1 MKSLL
6 GNFNNTLLITLEHKE
21 LGGGHRAAKLWIGL
35 ISEGEGSDPY
45 ISYTGVTLP
54 DLRQISHL
62 TQLFAITKCGIHYKR
77 FFFSSC
83 LDIISYCSCENG
95 NQKSILSVT
104 VERRASLFFFLK
116 DRLKVWINFQI
127 VRWNWALL
135 CVEPLGGRKWQA
147 SGAHCIELI
156 CKYKLLRCSTILH
169 HEYFSCCTFHTI
181 VVPELFLL
189 TLSTGIVVGDTSSLP
204 LLSDTCHLWMWNHRG
219 RSVYI
224 YI

>member
-6 GNFNNTLLITLEHKE
+6 WNFNNTLLITLKHKE
-21 LGGGHRAAKLWIGL
+21 LGGGHRAAELWIGL

-77 FFFSSC
+77 FFFSC

-104 VERRASLFFFLK
+104 VERRASFFFLFFFSK
-116 DRLKVWINFQI
+116 NGFKVWINFQI

-135 CVEPLGGRKWQA
+135 CVEPLWGRKWQA
-147 SGAHCIELI
+147 SGAHCIGLI
-156 CKYKLLRCSTILH
+156 CKYKLLKRSTIHH
-169 HEYFSCCTFHTI
+169 HEYFSCCVFHAI
-181 VVPELFLL
+181 VRRGLFLL
-189 TLSTGIVVGDTSSLP
+189 TLSAGIVVGATSSQPYTLS
-204 LLSDTCHLWMWNHRG
+204 SDTWH
-219 RSVYI
+219 V
-224 YI
+224 